1 MKVAIGAF
9 ACGPGGGS
17 EPGAGWEWT
26 RAAALRHDVW
36 VFTDPSW
43 IEPIR
48 AAVRAEPELRLTA
61 VEVPAPAW
69 ANYPG
74 DFGRGERM
82 RYAAW
87 QYFLRRAVRAKHA
100 EIGFDITHH
109 ITYAADWMPS
119 GVVLPDVP
127 FVWGPVGGTAPLP
140 SQFREQLGDK
150 QFAVEVARGVITA
163 AGRVACGELL
173 SRRASVML
181 AANEDVARRFRRA
194 HPRVEPNIALH
205 LDQLPVPAAAPG
217 HGTRPGPDRAPAG
230 AHPEA
235 TAVEVGRPEAPGGA
249 KPQRRAVF
257 AGRLLA
263 WKGVRLAVA
272 AIARAHAD
280 GWTLD
285 IYGAGP
291 DEEQIRA
298 ACERLGVTDRVTLH
312 GQRPR
317 EEVLAAL
324 ASSDVLLFPSMH
336 DSAGWIVA
344 EALALGR
351 PVICLDIGGPAMQV
365 GEVSRFGMGQRGVRV
380 RPYGDVVGA
389 LARALRDC
397 PGPLEP
403 DRRFSVER
411 LPDLLDEIYVKAAR

>member
-1 MKVAIGAF
+1 VKVAIGAF

-74 DFGRGERM
+74 DFARGERM
-82 RYAAW
+82 RYVAW

-119 GVVLPDVP
+119 GVVLPGVP

-194 HPRVEPNIALH
+194 HPRIEPNIALH
-205 LDQLPVPAAAPG
+205 LDELPLATPVPDRGAQPAATAA
-217 HGTRPGPDRAPAG
+217 RPAVAG
-230 AHPEA
+230 AQVAGSEM
-235 TAVEVGRPEAPGGA
+235 TGTDGA
-249 KPQRRAVF
+249 KSPRRAVF

-272 AIARAHAD
+272 ALARPHAD

-285 IYGAGP
+285 IYGSGP
-291 DEEQIRA
+291 DEDQIRA
-298 ACERLGVTDRVTLH
+298 ACEQFGVADRVTLH

-317 EEVLAAL
+317 DEVLKAL
-324 ASSDVLLFPSMH
+324 ATCDALLFPSMH

-344 EALALGR
+344 ETLALGR

-365 GEVSRFGMGQRGVRV
+365 GEVSRFGLGPRGIRV
-380 RPYGDVVGA
+380 RPYGDVAGA

-403 DRRFSVER
+403 DRRFDVER
-411 LPDLLDEIYVKAAR
+411 LPNLLDELYVKAAR

>member
-36 VFTDPSW
+36 VFTDPAW

-61 VEVPAPAW
+61 VEVPAPSW

-109 ITYAADWMPS
+109 VTYAADWLPS
-119 GVVLPDVP
+119 GIVLPDVP

-140 SQFREQLGDK
+140 YQFRAELGDK
-150 QFAVEVARGVITA
+150 QFAVEAARGVITA
-163 AGRVACGELL
+163 AGRVVCGELL

-194 HPRVEPNIALH
+194 KPRVEPNIALH
-205 LDQLPVPAAAPG
+205 LDQLPVAVAGPAAQS
-217 HGTRPGPDRAPAG
+217 GPDAG
-230 AHPEA
+230 SAGSRS
-235 TAVEVGRPEAPGGA
+235 EVIGVAEG
-249 KPQRRAVF
+249 KPVRRAVF

-272 AIARAHAD
+272 ALARPHAA

-285 IYGAGP
+285 IYGTGP

-298 ACERLGVTDRVTLH
+298 ACEELGVTDRVTLH
-312 GQRPR
+312 GLQPR
-317 EEVLAAL
+317 ERVLAAL
-324 ASSDVLLFPSMH
+324 ADCDALLFPSMH
-336 DSAGWIVA
+336 DSAGWVVA
-344 EALALGR
+344 ETLALGR

-365 GEVSRFGMGQRGVRV
+365 GEVSRFGAGPRGIRV
-380 RPYGDVVGA
+380 RPYGDVPGA

-403 DRRFSVER
+403 DRRFDVER
-411 LPDLLDEIYVKAAR
+411 LPDLLDELYSKAAR

>member
-36 VFTDPSW
+36 VFTDRSW
-43 IEPIR
+43 IEEIR
-48 AAVRAEPELRLTA
+48 DAVRAEPELRLTA
-61 VEVPAPAW
+61 VDVGAPSW
-69 ANYPG
+69 ADYPG
-74 DFGRGERM
+74 DFGRAERM

-100 EIGFDITHH
+100 EVGFDITHH
-109 ITYAADWMPS
+109 VTYAADWMPT
-119 GVVLPDVP
+119 GIVLPDVP

-140 SQFREQLGDK
+140 YQFRDQLGDR
-150 QFAVEVARGVITA
+150 QVAVEAARGVITA
-163 AGRVACGELL
+163 AGRVVCGEYL

-194 HPRVEPNIALH
+194 RPRIEPNIALH
-205 LDQLPVPAAAPG
+205 LDQLPVATAGPSLRGGPAAESV
-217 HGTRPGPDRAPAG
+217 PAG
-230 AHPEA
+230 
-235 TAVEVGRPEAPGGA
+235 VGKPDQA
-249 KPQRRAVF
+249 KRAVF

-263 WKGVRLAVA
+263 WKGVRLAIE
-272 AIARAHAD
+272 AIARPHAA

-285 IYGAGP
+285 IYGTGP

-298 ACERLGVTDRVTLH
+298 TIDRLGVGDRVTLH

-317 EEVLAAL
+317 ADVLAAL
-324 ASSDVLLFPSMH
+324 ASCDALLFPSMH
-336 DSAGWIVA
+336 DSAGWVVA
-344 EALALGR
+344 ETLALGR

-365 GEVSRFGMGQRGVRV
+365 GEVNRFGVGFRGIRV

-403 DRRFSVER
+403 DRRFDVER
-411 LPDLLDEIYVKAAR
+411 LPDLLDEIYSKAAR